1 MPLKFHIATG
11 HALTTEAAKEILEDG
26 GNGADAAIAALLA
39 ACVAEPMLASMGGG
53 GHALIQADGKPTVSL
68 DFFAQTPQKRHQG
81 RLDFYPIVGNFGTTT
96 QEFHVGLASMATPGV
111 PAGLDALHAR
121 FGSMPKKRLIEPAQ
135 RLARRGVKLNALQHH
150 TLEILEPIVRATPEA
165 ARWAGL
171 GHAEAPLPAVG
182 HAITQPGF
190 AEFLTQWAEEDARC
204 FYEGSIAEE
213 LIARCIDRGGHLRHP
228 DFLNYQAKWRRPLKW
243 RYRNATLWSNPPP
256 AFGGMML
263 ALSTHALEH
272 HIKPQTQPGSKDHI
286 KALIETMNSVNEDRQ
301 TLERLHGDQAHLTRQ
316 LKVLLD
322 RHPTARRGTT
332 HLSIDDGQGLAISV
346 TVSNGEGSGQV
357 IESAGIMMNNMLGEE
372 DLNRGGFHGW
382 PCNRRLASMMTPT
395 IVHHPNRT
403 NRYLL
408 GSGGSNRIR
417 TALLQVVSQLIDFGA
432 NLPEAIEAPRLHLE
446 GKHLS
451 IELASQWSDEAQ
463 QWLIDH
469 HREATTWPTRSLFFG
484 GVHATGP
491 SGASADARREGVS
504 FSGASAASQY
514 KQ

>member
-1 MPLKFHIATG
+1 MPQTFHIATG

-26 GNGADAAIAALLA
+26 GNGADAVIAALLA

-53 GHALIQADGKPTVSL
+53 GHALIQADGTPTVSL
-68 DFFAQTPQKRHQG
+68 DFFAQTPKQRHPG
-81 RLDFYPIVGNFGTTT
+81 PLDFYPIIGNFGTTT

-121 FGSMPKKRLIEPAQ
+121 FGSLPKKRLVEPAQ
-135 RLARRGVKLNALQHH
+135 RLAREGVKLNALQHH
-150 TLEILEPIVRATPEA
+150 TLEILEPIVRATPQA

-171 GHAEAPLPAVG
+171 EHTEAPLPKVG
-182 HAITQPGF
+182 QSIAQPRF
-190 AEFLTQWAEEDARC
+190 AEFLAQWASEGAQC
-204 FYEGSIAEE
+204 FYQGVIADD
-213 LIARCIDRGGHLRHP
+213 LIEQCIERGGHLRHP
-228 DFLNYQAKWRRPLKW
+228 DFLDYQAQWRAPLKW

-272 HIKPQTQPGSKDHI
+272 MLKPQTRPGSKDHI
-286 KALIETMNSVNEDRQ
+286 KALIETMDSVNENRRE
-301 TLERLHGDQAHLTRQ
+301 LEHAQDEAALLGQFRAMLDAH
-316 LKVLLD
+316 
-322 RHPTARRGTT
+322 PIARRGTT
-332 HLSIDDGQGLAISV
+332 HISIDDGQGLPISM
-346 TVSNGEGSGQV
+346 TVSNGEGAGQV

-395 IVHHPNRT
+395 IMHHPDRT
-403 NRYLL
+403 RRYLL

-432 NLPEAIEAPRLHLE
+432 DLPRAIDAPRLHLE
-446 GKHLS
+446 ADHLS

-463 QWLIDH
+463 QGLIDH
-469 HREATTWPTRSLFFG
+469 HREATTWPSRSLFFG
-484 GVHATGP
+484 CVHATGP
-491 SGASADARREGVS
+491 AGAVADARREGAS
-504 FSGASAASQY
+504 FSKA
-514 KQ
+514 